1 MVRDETF
8 LYHVLMVCLTVL
20 RQIKVEMKAVQE
32 VKEVQTLQFRN
43 QHQSLQTGIKN
54 ALISPQP
61 AIALKKQTNKF
72 IDINQQYQHTK
83 KIMII
88 YKRNKN

>member
-32 VKEVQTLQFRN
+32 VKEVQTLQFR
-43 QHQSLQTGIKN
+43 SKEVKEEVKEGSKEEVR
-54 ALISPQP
+54 
-61 AIALKKQTNKF
+61 KK
-72 IDINQQYQHTK
+72 
-83 KIMII
+83 
-88 YKRNKN
+88 